1 MSKIILMTGGA
12 RSGKSRLAEEQ
23 AQRLGSP
30 AIYIATARIWDDE
43 TQERVD
49 EHRARRVT
57 GWRDIEAPIDLARAL
72 RETDGTAPRLVDC
85 LTMWLTN
92 LMMEDR
98 DLAQELDALLATLS
112 RLTSPVV
119 FVTNEVG
126 MGIVPENALARR
138 FRDAQGHVNQKIAAL
153 ADEVYLVTCGYALK
167 VKPQ

>member
-98 DLAQELDALLATLS
+98 DLAQELDTLLATLS